1 MTRSMKRRLIR
12 ARIKLNQTIQ
22 QILEINRNRK
32 KLPFQQNAT
41 QVKEGMDEELK
52 VLNKIAEQ
60 QAKLI
65 QHYEARLANDTDSS
79 DSKPEGLKSVG

>member
-22 QILEINRNRK
+22 QILEINRSRK
-32 KLPFQQNAT
+32 KLPFYRNAT
-41 QVKEGMDEELK
+41 DLKSSMDERLK

-65 QHYEARLANDTDSS
+65 KHYETKLEEQPAGPSESS
-79 DSKPEGLKSVG
+79 TASGL

>member
-1 MTRSMKRRLIR
+1 MTRSIKRKLIR
-12 ARIKLNQTIQ
+12 ARIKLNQTLH

-32 KLPFQQNAT
+32 KLPYQENALE
-41 QVKEGMDEELK
+41 VKEVMDERLK

-65 QHYEARLANDTDSS
+65 QRYEILLNQDSS
-79 DSKPEGLKSVG
+79 EAQQAFGNPV

>member
-1 MTRSMKRRLIR
+1 MKRRLIR

-22 QILEINRNRK
+22 QILEINRSRK
-32 KLPFQQNAT
+32 KLPYYRNAT
-41 QVKEGMDEELK
+41 DLKSNMDERLK

-65 QHYEARLANDTDSS
+65 KHYEAKLEEHTSPTES
-79 DSKPEGLKSVG
+79 SKPSGL